1 MVSYNTALM
10 CFDCSFAAP
19 CLFSYTVMLPS
30 LFSALPSANMEIVDA
45 GIFWPLEA
53 DPDFKLV
60 GLFPFPSSDHKMVW
74 VDLTI

>member
-1 MVSYNTALM
+1 
-10 CFDCSFAAP
+10 
-19 CLFSYTVMLPS
+19 MLPS